1 MHAKQLTED
10 EQLRR
15 FKERVARILRDYE
28 KKIQEARDRY
38 DKKSDIDADEP

>member
-1 MHAKQLTED
+1 MKTDKKDDE

-28 KKIQEARDRY
+28 EKIQEARDRY
-38 DKKSDIDADEP
+38 DKKLRED